1 MPHRNCESFCHFLQ
15 CLASILGISMNIKH
29 FRNQTD
35 LDLSITLIINQG
47 LASST
52 QTEITHTFQI
62 KAKGNKKVEY
72 GDIYCNYLM
81 GISITFELDGMRL
94 KISRLVTN
102 EKSPLAHTLN
112 NSSYLEIND
121 LTLPAIES
129 DV

>member
-1 MPHRNCESFCHFLQ
+1 
-15 CLASILGISMNIKH
+15 MNIKH

-35 LDLSITLIINQG
+35 LDLSITLIVNQG

-102 EKSPLAHTLN
+102 EKSPLANTLN

>member
-1 MPHRNCESFCHFLQ
+1 
-15 CLASILGISMNIKH
+15 MNIKH

-35 LDLSITLIINQG
+35 LDLSITLIVNQG

-62 KAKGNKKVEY
+62 KAKESKKIEY

-81 GISITFELDGMRL
+81 GISITYELDDMRL
-94 KISRLVTN
+94 KISKLVTN
-102 EKSPLAHTLN
+102 KKSPLANTLN
-112 NSSYLEIND
+112 NSSYLEISD

-129 DV
+129 DVW